1 MELEAATRA
10 DGTRACQIK
19 APVVRVYDE
28 GLLKIV
34 DGVVPDLCD
43 DEWRRLGALWSSRR
57 FIQAEN
63 TKRIEQTF
71 LAGIGNKTI
80 SDTQIWIEKMVDA
93 RPFFQE
99 NYDGSASAG

>member
-71 LAGIGNKTI
+71 LPGIGDEFAFEIRRESNPRGVNLQI
-80 SDTQIWIEKMVDA
+80 SYGL
-93 RPFFQE
+93 RP
-99 NYDGSASAG
+99 